1 MASKDFEWFVQNDLK
16 KYSGD
21 YVIIADEKVI
31 SHGKSLTKLLK
42 DFRVRYPDKTPKI
55 AKIPEENALI
65 LGIKNDNV

>member
-1 MASKDFEWFVQNDLK
+1 MASKDFEWFVKNDLK
-16 KYSGD
+16 SYSGD

-42 DFRVRYPDKTPKI
+42 EFRAKYPDKTPKI

-65 LGIKNDNV
+65 LEIKNDNV